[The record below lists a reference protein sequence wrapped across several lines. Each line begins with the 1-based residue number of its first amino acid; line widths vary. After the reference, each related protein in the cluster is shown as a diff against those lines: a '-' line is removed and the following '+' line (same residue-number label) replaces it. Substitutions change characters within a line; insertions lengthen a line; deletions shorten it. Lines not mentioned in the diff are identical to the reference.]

1 MSRLLLAS
9 TLVVSTALGSVAC
22 SSSTQRGPE
31 VASASDQT
39 SYAAAWPDHVDGL
52 TRQLND
58 QENEARAIVA
68 SWEKLPAET
77 GNTKDI
83 DTRALFDKA
92 ESAGKSR
99 GYVAERRDMNGVRA
113 FYGEEKDEIARR
125 VAGTVE
131 YAAKEKGCEN
141 KELGGS
147 AVYGVKEAIDKRI
160 EHRLRA
166 SNEGQA
172 LLEEERHKV
181 DKAVA
186 DKLEKQLDDVAS
198 ASYLVHV
205 GIVDARAELK
215 ERYEEASRVRST
227 LDDAIT
233 SDNEKLADPKRA
245 EASKKVI
252 KARVAELGK
261 QRAALDAVVDKARQN
276 LAQAE
281 ARAKEIEKEYD
292 DKWRALRGR
301 LVAPKS

>member
-1 MSRLLLAS
+1 MPRILFA
-9 TLVVSTALGSVAC
+9 TALVVSSAFGAVAC
-22 SSSTQRGPE
+22 SSSAQRGPE

-39 SYAAAWPDHVDGL
+39 SYAEAWPDHVDGL
-52 TRQLND
+52 VKQLND
-58 QENEARAIVA
+58 QETEARAIVA

-83 DTRALFDKA
+83 DTRALFEKA

-99 GYVAERRDMNGVRA
+99 GYVSERRGMNGVRA
-113 FYGEEKDEIARR
+113 FYNDEKDEISRR

-147 AVYGVKEAIDKRI
+147 AAYGVKEAIDKRI

-166 SNEGQA
+166 SNEGQT
-172 LLEEERHKV
+172 LLEEERYKV
-181 DKAVA
+181 DKTVA

-215 ERYEEASRVRST
+215 DRYGEASRVRGT
-227 LDDAIT
+227 LDDAIK
-233 SDNEKLADPKRA
+233 SDNEKLADPRRA

-252 KARVAELGK
+252 KARVTELTK
-261 QRAALDAVVDKARQN
+261 QRAALDGVIDKARQN
-276 LAQAE
+276 LEQAE

-292 DKWRALRGR
+292 DKWRALRDR
-301 LVAPKS
+301 LVVPKS